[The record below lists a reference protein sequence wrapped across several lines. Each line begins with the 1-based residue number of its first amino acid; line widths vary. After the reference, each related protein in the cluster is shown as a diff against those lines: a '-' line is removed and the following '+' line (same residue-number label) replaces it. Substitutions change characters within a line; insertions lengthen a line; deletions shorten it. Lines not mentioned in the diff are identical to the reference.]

1 MKAIILWGRANT
13 GKTTTL
19 NLVIQNLLSLGATVE
34 HDCTGNRVV
43 DRCLVVKYN
52 GHRIAVCTDGD
63 CESIVQRN
71 FNDLKQVGA
80 TYDIFVGASRSRG
93 ASCNCIESQFSAPN
107 DQILWYRISNVY
119 GPNFSDPFLKT
130 KIYPLAQK
138 HQADCIVDLIH
149 TI

>member
-19 NLVIQNLLSLGATVE
+19 NLVIQNLLNLGATVE

-43 DRCLVVKYN
+43 DRCLVLKYN

-71 FNDLKQVGA
+71 FNDLKQAGA
-80 TYDIFVGASRSRG
+80 TWV
-93 ASCNCIESQFSAPN
+93 
-107 DQILWYRISNVY
+107 L
-119 GPNFSDPFLKT
+119 
-130 KIYPLAQK
+130 LAQEVPLVNVLK
-138 HQADCIVDLIH
+138 ANFPRLMIRFFGTESVMCMVLIFR
-149 TI
+149 IRF

>member
-19 NLVIQNLLSLGATVE
+19 NLVIQNLLNLGATVE
-34 HDCTGNRVV
+34 HDCTGNRGV
-43 DRCLVVKYN
+43 DRCLVLKYN

-63 CESIVQRN
+63 CESIVQSN
-71 FNDLKQVGA
+71 FNDLKQAGA

-93 ASCNCIESQFSAPN
+93 ASCKCIESQFSAPG
-107 DQILWYRISNVY
+107 DQILWYRIANVY
-119 GPNFSDPFLKT
+119 GAKFSKSLLET
-130 KIYPLAQK
+130 QIYPLAQK

>member
-1 MKAIILWGRANT
+1 M
-13 GKTTTL
+13 
-19 NLVIQNLLSLGATVE
+19 E
-34 HDCTGNRVV
+34 HDCTGNRMV
-43 DRCLVVKYN
+43 DRCLVLKYN

-63 CESIVQRN
+63 CASIVQRN
-71 FNDLKQVGA
+71 FNDLKQAGA

-93 ASCNCIESQFSAPN
+93 ASCKCIESQFSAPN

-119 GPNFSDPFLKT
+119 GPNFSDSFLKT

>member
-34 HDCTGNRVV
+34 HDCTGNRVA
-43 DRCLVVKYN
+43 DRCLVLKYN

-63 CESIVQRN
+63 CESIVQRS
-71 FNDLKQVGA
+71 FNDLKLAGA

-93 ASCNCIESQFSAPN
+93 ASCKYIESQFSAPG
-107 DQILWYRISNVY
+107 DQILWYRIGNLY
-119 GPNFSDPFLKT
+119 GAKFTKSLLKT
-130 KIYPLAQK
+130 QIYPLAQK

>member
-19 NLVIQNLLSLGATVE
+19 NLVIQNLLNLGATVE

-43 DRCLVVKYN
+43 DRCLVLKYN

-71 FNDLKQVGA
+71 FNDLKQAGA
-80 TYDIFVGASRSRG
+80 TCDIFVGASRSRG
-93 ASCNCIESQFSAPN
+93 ASCKCIEAPSR
-107 DQILWYRISNVY
+107 LYR
-119 GPNFSDPFLKT
+119 GLDPYNM
-130 KIYPLAQK
+130 IRCMA
-138 HQADCIVDLIH
+138 
-149 TI
+149 